1 MRNTPEA
8 LHSARCGVGE
18 FVSTH
23 ANMVLGLCIYGRVG
37 PAFEGQK
44 CRKDEQLGEWGLWP
58 GSFVF
63 IVEAHKWG
71 FGQWHCGATT

>member
-1 MRNTPEA
+1 MRNTAED
-8 LHSARCGVGE
+8 LHSARYGVGE

-23 ANMVLGLCIYGRVG
+23 ANMVHGLGRFGRVG
-37 PAFEGQK
+37 PAFEGQE
-44 CRKDEQLGEWGLWP
+44 CRRDEQPGERGLWP
-58 GSFVF
+58 CSSVF